1 MDVLNLIQYALF
13 FLTIAGV
20 YAALTLALNL
30 QWGLTGLFN
39 LGIAGFFAVGAYT
52 SAILCAPPSPDFV
65 GGFNMPLVVGVFGGM
80 LLSGIIAALIGLAT
94 IRLRT
99 DYLAIAT
106 IGIAEIIRLVLK
118 NEEWLTNGVRGIAGI
133 PGIPVPDI
141 PQPFSSDDNPLLAL
155 LNPLLPLLDP
165 LLVLLTV
172 LVVVAIIYFLV
183 ERARVSPWGRVLRA
197 VRENEDGAIAAGK
210 NVDRYRLEAFT
221 VGSAF
226 MGVAGALYAHFIGFI
241 SPEAFR
247 PLYGTFLI
255 WVMLIAGG
263 SGNNLGALAGA
274 LGIWVIWSGTQIL
287 TDILPAGLATQAGAV
302 RMLLIGVLL
311 QVVLLTRPQGV
322 FPERQPR
329 LPARAAKPKPAPDNG
344 DSGKEPHRMEGPG

>member
-1 MDVLNLIQYALF
+1 MDFTNLIHYALF
-13 FLTIAGV
+13 FFTIAGV

-52 SAILCAPPSPDFV
+52 SAILCTPPSPDYL
-65 GGFNMPLVVGVFGGM
+65 GGFNMPLVVGVLAAM
-80 LLSGIIAALIGLAT
+80 LMSGLVAALIGLAT

-118 NEEWLTNGVRGIAGI
+118 NEEWLTNGVRGI
-133 PGIPVPDI
+133 PGIPR
-141 PQPFSSDDNPLLAL
+141 PFGSENPAV
-155 LNPLLPLLDP
+155 
-165 LLVLLTV
+165 LLVVV
-172 LVVVAIIYFLV
+172 LIVVAIIYFLV

-210 NVDRYRLEAFT
+210 NVNRYRLEAFT

-241 SPEAFR
+241 SPEAFE

-263 SGNNLGALAGA
+263 SGNNLGALVGA
-274 LGIWVIWSGTQIL
+274 FGIWVIWSGTQIL
-287 TDILPAGLATQAGAV
+287 TDILPAAYATQAGAV
-302 RMLLIGVLL
+302 RVLLIGVLL
-311 QVVLLTRPQGV
+311 QVVLLTRPQGML
-322 FPERQPR
+322 PERQPR
-329 LPARAAKPKPAPDNG
+329 LPTRDKRKGAGKKERAGQQP
-344 DSGKEPHRMEGPG
+344 